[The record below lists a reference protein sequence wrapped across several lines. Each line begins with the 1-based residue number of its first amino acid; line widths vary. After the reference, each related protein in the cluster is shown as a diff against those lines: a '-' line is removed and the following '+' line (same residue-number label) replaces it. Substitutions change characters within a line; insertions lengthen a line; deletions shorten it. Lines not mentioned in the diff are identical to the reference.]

1 VRNQSGEA
9 VASITLVGPTAD
21 LQPRLQELARELL
34 RHVDAWPK
42 RLMTPREA
50 I

>member
-1 VRNQSGEA
+1 VHNQSGEP
-9 VASITLVGPTAD
+9 VASITLVGPTVD
-21 LQPRLQELARELL
+21 LQPRLAELAHVLI
-34 RHVDAWPK
+34 RHVDAWPE